1 VTRIKVC
8 GNTELEGV
16 RAAVGLGVD
25 LLGFI
30 FTRSPRRVT
39 VEQARALVAEVPESI
54 VRVGVFIDEP
64 TEQIAAVARAC
75 SLNAI
80 QLYREPTP
88 EDRALGL
95 QLLPAL
101 RLRPGEDGGA
111 RLQPGDHPLLDTFVP
126 DAIGGTGKT
135 WDWSLAETLAQ
146 RYPVLVSGGLNASN
160 VAAAIERLKPWGVD
174 VSSGVERSPGIKD
187 PSRLRTFVA
196 AVRAADAAS
205 ADPTNAGDPPRSV

>member
-8 GNTELEGV
+8 GNTEPQGV
-16 RAAVGLGVD
+16 RTAVELGVD

-30 FTRSPRRVT
+30 FTRSRRRVT
-39 VEQARALVAEVPESI
+39 VEQARALIAEVPESI

-64 TEQIAAVARAC
+64 TEQVAAVARAC
-75 SLNAI
+75 SLSAI

-101 RLRPGEDGGA
+101 RLRPGEDGAA

-135 WDWSLAETLAQ
+135 WDWSLAETLAR
-146 RYPVLVSGGLNASN
+146 RYPVLVSGGLNAAN

-187 PSRLRTFVA
+187 PARLRTFVA
-196 AVRAADAAS
+196 AVRAADAAG
-205 ADPTNAGDPPRSV
+205 ADATNAGDPPRSV